1 MSLINKLQGMKET
14 IVENFEEYAIIKD
27 MSAQEIA
34 ERYGYEKLLSYIRV
48 NLIMS
53 AKRDNEDCIETDDVL
68 ETPTPSILIKIS
80 KSEDNSFTV
89 DEDGF
94 GAKEAYDLNIIRFM
108 IKKYGAST
116 SVGSLEGMDG
126 EYLKIEMIPQKTT
139 IEKRLE
145 NLYEN
150 KDEYF
155 ELAKGKADMVK
166 KAAGNAT
173 KKLLNNLADWAN
185 NNL

>member
-68 ETPTPSILIKIS
+68 ETPTPTILIKIS

-94 GAKEAYDLNIIRFM
+94 GAK
-108 IKKYGAST
+108 
-116 SVGSLEGMDG
+116 
-126 EYLKIEMIPQKTT
+126 
-139 IEKRLE
+139 
-145 NLYEN
+145 
-150 KDEYF
+150 
-155 ELAKGKADMVK
+155 
-166 KAAGNAT
+166 
-173 KKLLNNLADWAN
+173 
-185 NNL
+185 